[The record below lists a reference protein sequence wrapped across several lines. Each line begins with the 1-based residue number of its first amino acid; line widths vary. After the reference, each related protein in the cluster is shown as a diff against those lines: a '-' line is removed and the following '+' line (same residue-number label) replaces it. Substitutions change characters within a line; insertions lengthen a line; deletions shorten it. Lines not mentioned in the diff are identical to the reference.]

1 MRYNTKNKKHLDALH
16 ALEKCESYIIECE
29 KVDFDGLMQ
38 LARRKSLLDLGMVIG
53 CSSYVAIPP
62 SMVQDHIYI
71 LKFTRKA

>member
-16 ALEKCESYIIECE
+16 ALEKGESYIIECE

-38 LARRKSLLDLGMVIG
+38 LARRKSLLDLGMIIG

-62 SMVQDHIYI
+62 SMVQNHIYI
-71 LKFTRKA
+71 LKFTRKV